1 MPIKTKI
8 VKVNTNTETEL
19 LLAENDLVIKNMSI
33 VYLNDTGSKT
43 VSVYLKETPTST
55 KKGSI
60 FYRIPVS
67 KTGVYTGNIYL
78 AQNNQLTIEIPD
90 LDTSNGEVVDVVMQY
105 IIF

>member
-19 LLAENDLVIKNMSI
+19 LLAESDLVIKNMSI

-43 VSVYLKETPTST
+43 VSVYLKESPTST
-55 KKGSI
+55 IKGSL

-67 KTGVYTGNIYL
+67 KNGVYTGNIYL

-90 LDTSNGEVVDVVMQY
+90 LDTANGDIVDVVIQY
-105 IIF
+105 VVF